1 MDPMLVRIELTFRT
15 TTDEDAGAFGERIK
29 ESVRMIV
36 GREALEDFRVR
47 AIPLGEPPSPGPL
60 D

>member
-1 MDPMLVRIELTFRT
+1 MLVRIELAFQT
-15 TTDEDAGAFGERIK
+15 TSDEDAGAFGERIK

-36 GREALEDFRVR
+36 GREKLEDFRVR
-47 AIPLGEPPSPGPL
+47 TMPLGEPPGPRPV